1 MSLGLIVLNTTD
13 ITPKW
18 ITVVRS
24 IRKENSLLSI
34 ANNSKLGIPINNSI
48 MFTVCN
54 VGGSFSLNCSYSGE
68 LSTLEHP
75 KTYI

>member
-13 ITPKW
+13 ITRKW

-34 ANNSKLGIPINNSI
+34 ANNSKLGIPINNSK
-48 MFTVCN
+48 
-54 VGGSFSLNCSYSGE
+54 CSH
-68 LSTLEHP
+68 T
-75 KTYI
+75 K